1 MINPL
6 LRNTIKGA
14 IWYQGKQIIKKK
26 STAQQQQKSTTPFSQ
41 IHVHLKF
48 KERHY
53 I

>member
-14 IWYQGKQIIKKK
+14 IWYQGKHLNKTK
-26 STAQQQQKSTTPFSQ
+26 STEPFNH
-41 IHVHLKF
+41 IHVYIKF
-48 KERHY
+48 KEKYY

>member
-14 IWYQGKQIIKKK
+14 IWYQGKHLNKKK
-26 STAQQQQKSTTPFSQ
+26 ISTEPFNH
-41 IHVHLKF
+41 IHVYIKF
-48 KERHY
+48 KERYY

>member
-26 STAQQQQKSTTPFSQ
+26 STAQQQQQ
-41 IHVHLKF
+41 INNTL
-48 KERHY
+48 
-53 I
+53 

>member
-14 IWYQGKQIIKKK
+14 IWYQGKHLNKKK
-26 STAQQQQKSTTPFSQ
+26 YQQNPLITFM
-41 IHVHLKF
+41 
-48 KERHY
+48 Y